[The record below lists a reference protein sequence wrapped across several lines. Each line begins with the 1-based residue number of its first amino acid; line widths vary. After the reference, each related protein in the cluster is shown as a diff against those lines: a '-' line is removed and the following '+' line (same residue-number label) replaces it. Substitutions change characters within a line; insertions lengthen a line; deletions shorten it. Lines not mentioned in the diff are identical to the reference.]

1 MSHSSAHEPSRFITS
16 HPHYSWV
23 IVFSLLDSRAQHD
36 LWSPSMTYQSAVN
49 STSSTHLTSIQK
61 MKCKS
66 TMSRGLILRVSSW
79 GLCPPLSSQSWIS
92 HLRKT
97 SPADTMNG
105 KGPGRKEGAGWPVC
119 AASWP
124 SPPLPTVLGWH
135 SLWLQLASCI
145 LWDRLILSLVLIPS
159 MVGPIKDPPSHSFN
173 WIVTF
178 LHMGQGGLF
187 WA

>member
-1 MSHSSAHEPSRFITS
+1 MSHPSAHEPSHFTIS

-23 IVFSLLDSRAQHD
+23 IIFGLLDSRAQHD
-36 LWSPSMTYQSAVN
+36 LWSLSMTYQSAVN
-49 STSSTHLTSIQK
+49 STSSTHLTSVQK
-61 MKCKS
+61 IKHKS
-66 TMSRGLILRVSSW
+66 TESRVLILRVSSW
-79 GLCPPLSSQSWIS
+79 GLWSPLGSHSCIS

-97 SPADTMNG
+97 SPVDAMNG
-105 KGPGRKEGAGWPVC
+105 KGPERKEGAGWPVC

-124 SPPLPTVLGWH
+124 SPPLPTFLGWH

-145 LWDRLILSLVLIPS
+145 LWYRLILSLFLIPS

-178 LHMGQGGLF
+178 LHMG
-187 WA
+187 